1 MRPDFFIYL
10 AVMAGVTYLVRAVP
24 LILVKKPI
32 KNRFLLSFL
41 HYIPYAVLAAM
52 TVPAIFYATDYF
64 ISAVVG
70 FAVAAVL
77 SFFKKG
83 LIVVAVCSCT
93 AVLMTELCMI
103 YVF

>member
-64 ISAVVG
+64 ISAHHD
-70 FAVAAVL
+70 L
-77 SFFKKG
+77 P
-83 LIVVAVCSCT
+83 
-93 AVLMTELCMI
+93 
-103 YVF
+103 VFQTD

>member
-1 MRPDFFIYL
+1 MRPDFSIYL

>member
-77 SFFKKG
+77 SLFKKG
-83 LIVVAVCSCT
+83 LIVV
-93 AVLMTELCMI
+93 VLMTELCII

>member
-83 LIVVAVCSCT
+83 LIVVAVCSC
-93 AVLMTELCMI
+93 AAGLMTELCMI

>member
-83 LIVVAVCSCT
+83 LIVVAVFSCA
-93 AVLMTELCMI
+93 AVLMNELCMI

>member
-70 FAVAAVL
+70 CAVAAVL

-83 LIVVAVCSCT
+83 LIVVAVCSCV
-93 AVLMTELCMI
+93 AVLMTELCII

>member
-41 HYIPYAVLAAM
+41 HYIPYAELAAM

-83 LIVVAVCSCT
+83 LIVVAVCSCE

>member
-24 LILVKKPI
+24 LILVKKSI

-83 LIVVAVCSCT
+83 LIVVAVCSCA